1 MTHSPFQYPCTSLPV
16 AEPSI
21 WPWLV
26 LGLLIGLT
34 LGAITAGWLVAQL
47 NQDSTFGK

>member
-26 LGLLIGLT
+26 LGLLFVLVF
-34 LGAITAGWLVAQL
+34 GAIIGGWIVA
-47 NQDSTFGK
+47 SGIKPEGE